1 MTIECFIEKVVVLV
15 VVQAFVINRGSALV
29 SKFTHPTL
37 SNVVKVLV
45 GVLVSFDLYLLS
57 RNLVLAVLFRGL

>member
-15 VVQAFVINRGSALV
+15 VVQAFVINCRSALV
-29 SKFTHPTL
+29 SKFTHLTL
-37 SNVVKVLV
+37 SNVIKVLV
-45 GVLVSFDLYLLS
+45 SVLVSFDLYLLS